1 MAKKRAFERREGEM
15 VDRDAEGSTVVFEGP
30 LFGGKAR
37 SHKKKA
43 SSGELSLLVED
54 NDLHAAHELIAQR
67 ARRSADALAK
77 RAKTPVDAIILVLGR
92 LGGTAARKTLEKQGA
107 AAAIL
112 GLDAEAEDAAKLLVR
127 SFHQGP
133 IHRRERAVEAAARIH
148 LGRQA
153 DTAAMDRLGA
163 GLRGMLRADEHL
175 FVRALPALCAF
186 GDKESEIAIA
196 RARRILASKDKQL
209 RADAFRSLIRVPLP
223 FAYVPILREW
233 LASEPSL
240 RLRTEA
246 THTLVGVLDEDW
258 IASLVKRGLAQESP
272 GLRVEALHL
281 LERLERKMQRR
292 LLRAAV
298 RDEPDEDIRTEM
310 KRRLR

>member
-1 MAKKRAFERREGEM
+1 
-15 VDRDAEGSTVVFEGP
+15 
-30 LFGGKAR
+30 
-37 SHKKKA
+37 
-43 SSGELSLLVED
+43 
-54 NDLHAAHELIAQR
+54 
-67 ARRSADALAK
+67 
-77 RAKTPVDAIILVLGR
+77 VLGR
-92 LGGTAARKTLEKQGA
+92 LGGPAARRALEKQGA

-112 GLDAEAEDAAKLLVR
+112 GLDPESEDAAKLLVR

-133 IHRRERAVEAAARIH
+133 LHRRERAVEAAARIH

-153 DTAAMDRLGA
+153 DTSAMDRLAA

-175 FVRALPALCAF
+175 FVRALPALCAL
-186 GDKESEIAIA
+186 GDKEGDVAIA
-196 RARRILASKDKQL
+196 RTRRILSSKDKQL

-223 FAYVPILREW
+223 FAHVPILREW

-240 RLRTEA
+240 RLRIEA
-246 THTLVGVLDEDW
+246 THALVGVLDEDW
-258 IASLVKRGLAQESP
+258 IATLVKRGLSEESP

-281 LERLERKMQRR
+281 LERLERKIQRR

-298 RDEPDEDIRTEM
+298 RDEPDEDLRIEM